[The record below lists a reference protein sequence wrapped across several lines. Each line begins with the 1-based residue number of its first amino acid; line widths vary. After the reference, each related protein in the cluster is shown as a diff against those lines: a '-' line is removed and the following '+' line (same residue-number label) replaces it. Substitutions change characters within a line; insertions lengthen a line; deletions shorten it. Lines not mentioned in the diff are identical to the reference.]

1 MKTKRIKNVFL
12 VNTNLHPVKINCVGL
27 TDLKKYENDLNF
39 RDISFP
45 VKIKDIK
52 NFESQNPN
60 LPEINVFS
68 IDEKNYIYPFR
79 LNEIDCQHSVD
90 LFLFEKEGKS
100 HYSFIK
106 DFSRLINSQVSKNT
120 SKKYFWKKCLSH
132 FIKEE
137 LLSRHISYCCINE
150 TVTIK
155 MPLKNSLVY
164 FENYYKKLPL
174 PFYRLC

>member
-1 MKTKRIKNVFL
+1 M
-12 VNTNLHPVKINCVGL
+12 VNTNLHPVKINSVRL

-39 RDISFP
+39 KDISFP

-100 HYSFIK
+100 HYSLIK
-106 DFSRLINSQVSKNT
+106 DFSRLIKS
-120 SKKYFWKKCLSH
+120 
-132 FIKEE
+132 
-137 LLSRHISYCCINE
+137 
-150 TVTIK
+150 
-155 MPLKNSLVY
+155 
-164 FENYYKKLPL
+164 
-174 PFYRLC
+174 